1 MEPRRPRQPPWKWLR
16 LGSEESRRYFV
27 VSLASGNLLVNEQI
41 DRESLCGASVS
52 CVLPVQVVIETPLEL
67 FRLEVEILDL
77 NDNSPRFP
85 TTHRT
90 VRVAESSTLAARF
103 PLDNAQDPDV
113 GTNTVSSYHL
123 SPNPHFSL
131 TVKNLKDGR
140 LFPELVLE
148 RALDRE
154 EQSEHQLVL
163 TAFDGG
169 NPARSGTAQI
179 TVVVLD
185 ANDNAPLFDHPVYK
199 VSLLE
204 NTPVE
209 TLLIKL
215 NATDPDEG
223 PNGEVQYSFGVHTS
237 DSIRKLFA
245 LDLHTGE
252 ITVQGALDFEETG
265 FYEIHIKAKD
275 KGVPEMEGHCVVQV
289 EVEDANDN
297 SPEVLMTSLVNP
309 VPENTPLETVV
320 GLLNVQ
326 DRDSGVNGEVSLEI
340 PPSLPFRIKSFD
352 NHYSLITRESL
363 DREKIAQYTID
374 LTARDAGSPALTTK
388 ITILLNISDVNDN
401 SPSFSQPFYNSFLQ
415 ENNPPGSLLCTVSAA
430 DPDEGDNS
438 RLTYSIV
445 ESEIQEAPASSF
457 VHINPDDG
465 NIYAQRTFDFE
476 QFRVL
481 QIPVAVQ
488 DSGSP
493 PLSSNTTVYIFILDQ
508 NDNSPAILYPV
519 IGGGV
524 AEPQRV
530 PQSAPAG
537 YLVTKVTA
545 VDADSGYNAWLSYSL
560 LQQSTDPTL
569 FRVSPYTGE
578 IRTTRGFQDLD
589 RAEQKILVLVKD
601 NGDPALSSTVTIL
614 VSLEEKVSEESF
626 KARDF
631 LPDPKAKPDLTLYL
645 IIALVAISMVSLVTF
660 IILSAKCLRK
670 KDRES
675 PCCGL
680 SESPSRD
687 FFKHS
692 SPKLQLNSDGTLKYM
707 EVTLRPS
714 DTQSQCYRT
723 CFSPGSDRSDFTF
736 LRPLSCPPASTLPME
751 TDAFLP
757 GKNTLNEPGQQA
769 QPNTD
774 WRFSQAQRPGTSGS
788 QNGEEGGAWPN
799 NQFDTEM
806 LQAMIMASANE
817 AADGN
822 STLGGGTG
830 TMGLSARYGPQFTL
844 QHVPDYRQNVYIP
857 GSTATL
863 SNSSGKRDA
872 KSSGSSGGNKKK
884 PGKKEKK

>member
-27 VSLASGNLLVNEQI
+27 VSLASGDLLVNEQI

-90 VRVAESSTLAARF
+90 VRIAESSTLAARF

-154 EQSEHQLVL
+154 DQSEHQLAL

-185 ANDNAPLFDHPVYK
+185 ANDNAPLFDQPVYK

-204 NTPVE
+204 NTPLE
-209 TLLIKL
+209 TRLIKL

-363 DREKIAQYTID
+363 DREKIAQYTIE

-415 ENNPPGSLLCTVSAA
+415 ENNAPGSLLCTVSAA

-445 ESEIQEAPASSF
+445 ESEIQGAPASSF

-493 PLSSNTTVYIFILDQ
+493 RLSCNATVYIFILDQNDTLESEIQGAPASSFVHINPDDGNIYAQRTFDFEQFRVLQIPVAVQDSGSPRLSCNATVYIFILDQ

-519 IGGGV
+519 TGGGA
-524 AEPQRV
+524 AEPHRV

-545 VDADSGYNAWLSYSL
+545 VDADSGHNAWLSYSL
-560 LQQSTDPTL
+560 LPQSTDPTL

-578 IRTTRGFQDLD
+578 IRTARGFQDLD
-589 RAEQKILVLVKD
+589 PAEQKILVLVKD

-614 VSLEEKVSEESF
+614 VSLEEKISEESF

-645 IIALVAISMVSLVTF
+645 IIALAAISMVSLVTF
-660 IILSAKCLRK
+660 IVLSAKCLRK

-707 EVTLRPS
+707 EVTLRPA

-736 LRPLSCPPASTLPME
+736 LRPLSCPPASTLPIE

-757 GKNTLNEPGQQA
+757 GKNTLNEPGQVKICRLQG
-769 QPNTD
+769 PSLHCVNFPT
-774 WRFSQAQRPGTSGS
+774 WI
-788 QNGEEGGAWPN
+788 GARV
-799 NQFDTEM
+799 
-806 LQAMIMASANE
+806 AV
-817 AADGN
+817 
-822 STLGGGTG
+822 LGRCLLIG
-830 TMGLSARYGPQFTL
+830 
-844 QHVPDYRQNVYIP
+844 
-857 GSTATL
+857 
-863 SNSSGKRDA
+863 
-872 KSSGSSGGNKKK
+872 
-884 PGKKEKK
+884 